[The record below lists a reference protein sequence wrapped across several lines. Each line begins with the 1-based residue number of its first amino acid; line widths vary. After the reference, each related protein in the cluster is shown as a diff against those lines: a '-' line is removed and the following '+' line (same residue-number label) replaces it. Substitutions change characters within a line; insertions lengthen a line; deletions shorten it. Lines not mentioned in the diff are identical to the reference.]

1 MKKWMKYLM
10 ITTGGLGLV
19 GCNSQSSIDTSLPSE
34 LNDSNTEVVESI
46 ETTVEVD
53 FWHSMSGNT
62 ETALKN
68 LVESF
73 NKGVG
78 AEKGI
83 IINPIY
89 QGSYDDLK
97 SKTTAAIKA
106 SETPGIAQAYSTFIS
121 EYLQAN
127 VVEPLNDYIFDKE
140 IGIQDFEDIYEAY
153 RKENSQYTDEEIYYS
168 LPFNKSTEVLFYN
181 KTFFEEYDL
190 RVPITWDDMEVLSQ
204 KIYELTGNPTL
215 GIDSTANY
223 FITMVKQYGGDY
235 TSSNGAI
242 LFGENDAALKA
253 LELFD
258 RNVEAGYWRLAG
270 EDKYISTPFVNG
282 TLPMYIGSSNGASY
296 VYNDLFEWDSAPIP
310 QISDETKTIM
320 QQGSN
325 VVIFNQNKTPEE
337 IYAAYE
343 FAKYLCSYE
352 GNLQWVQETGYLPVR
367 QSVVKSAEYKT
378 YVETSGD
385 TTKLTGPQQASA
397 YYYDPAFFTDTYSAN
412 QVRTEVGV
420 AVEQVV
426 FSQIEPE
433 IALENLLNLFK

>member
-10 ITTGGLGLV
+10 ITAGGLGGV
-19 GCNSQSSIDTSLPSE
+19 GCSSQSSIDTSLPSE

-53 FWHSMSGNT
+53 FWHSMSGNA
-62 ETALKN
+62 ESALKN
-68 LVESF
+68 LVDSF

-78 AEKGI
+78 SEKGI

-89 QGSYDDLK
+89 QGSYDSLK

-106 SETPGIAQAYSTFIS
+106 GEVPGIAQAYCTFIS

-153 RKENSQYTDEEIYYS
+153 RKENSQYTDEQIYYS

-190 RVPITWDDMEVLSQ
+190 TVPITWDDMEVLSKQ
-204 KIYELTGNPTL
+204 IYELTGNAAL

-258 RNVEAGYWRLAG
+258 RNVESEYWRLAG
-270 EDKYISTPFVNG
+270 DDKYISTPFVDG

-310 QISDETKTIM
+310 QISDETKTVIE
-320 QQGSN
+320 QGTN

-367 QSVVKSAEYKT
+367 QSVVESAEYKT
-378 YVETSGD
+378 YVEISGD

-397 YYYDPAFFTDTYSAN
+397 YYYDAAFFTDAYNAN
-412 QVRTEVGV
+412 HVRTEVGV

-426 FSQIEPE
+426 FSDIEPK

>member
-1 MKKWMKYLM
+1 MRKWRKYLM
-10 ITTGGLGLV
+10 IIVGGLGLV
-19 GCNSQSSIDTSLPSE
+19 GCSSPSLTDNSSPSE
-34 LNDSNTEVVESI
+34 LTDSNTEVVESI
-46 ETTVEVD
+46 ETTIEVD
-53 FWHSMSGNT
+53 FWHAMSGNT
-62 ETALKN
+62 EIALKN
-68 LVESF
+68 LIESF

-83 IINPIY
+83 IINPIN
-89 QGSYDDLK
+89 QGSYEELK

-140 IGIQDFEDIYEAY
+140 IGIKNFEDIYESY

-181 KTFFEEYDL
+181 KTFFEDYDL
-190 RVPITWDDMEVLSQ
+190 TIPITWDDMEILSQ
-204 KIYELTGNPTL
+204 HIYELTGNFAL

-223 FITMVKQYGGDY
+223 FITMLKQYGGDY

-253 LELFD
+253 LELFN
-258 RNVEAGYWRLAG
+258 RNAEAGYWRLAG
-270 EDKYISTPFVNG
+270 EDKSISTLFING

-310 QISDETKTIM
+310 QISDETKTVI
-320 QQGSN
+320 QQGAN
-325 VVIFNQNKTPEE
+325 VVVFNQNKTPEE

-367 QSVVKSAEYKT
+367 QSIVESAEYKT
-378 YVETSGD
+378 YVKMSGD
-385 TTKLTGPQQASA
+385 TTKLTGPKQASS
-397 YYYDPAFFTDTYSAN
+397 YYYEPAFFTDAYSAN
-412 QVRTEVGV
+412 QVRTKVGV
-420 AVEQVV
+420 AVEQIV
-426 FSQIEPE
+426 FSQMEPQ

>member
-1 MKKWMKYLM
+1 MKKWMQYLM
-10 ITTGGLGLV
+10 IGISGLGLTAC
-19 GCNSQSSIDTSLPSE
+19 GTQPAADESLPSE
-34 LNDSNTEVVESI
+34 INDSTTNPVE
-46 ETTVEVD
+46 TVAEPITVD
-53 FWHSMSGNT
+53 FWHAMSGNT
-62 ETALKN
+62 ETALN
-68 LVESF
+68 HLVTTF
-73 NKGVG
+73 NEGIG

-83 IINPIY
+83 KINAVY

-106 SETPGIAQAYSTFIS
+106 GQVPAIAQAYSTFIS
-121 EYLQAN
+121 DYLQGN
-127 VVEPLNDYIFDKE
+127 VVEPLNEYIFDDE
-140 IGIQDFEDIYEAY
+140 IGIEDFEDIYEGY

-181 KTFFEEYDL
+181 KDLFEEYDL
-190 RVPITWDDMEVLSQ
+190 TLPTTWDEMEALSQ
-204 KIYELTGNPTL
+204 KIYELTGNPAL

-223 FITMVKQYGGDY
+223 FITMVRQYGGDY

-258 RNVEAGYWRLAG
+258 RNARAGYWRLAG

-282 TLPMYIGSSNGASY
+282 TLAMYIGSSNGASY
-296 VYNDLFEWDSAPIP
+296 VYNDLFEWGSAPIP
-310 QISDETKTIM
+310 QISDETKTVI
-320 QQGSN
+320 QQGTN

-343 FAKYLCSYE
+343 FAKFLCSYE
-352 GNLQWVQETGYLPVR
+352 GNLQWVQETGYLPIR
-367 QSVVKSAEYKT
+367 ESVVEATAYKEY
-378 YVETSGD
+378 VATSGD
-385 TTKLTGPQQASA
+385 TTKITGPAQADA
-397 YYYDPAFFTDTYSAN
+397 YYYDPAFSTDQYSAS

-426 FSQIEPE
+426 FGGVEPKV
-433 IALENLLNLFK
+433 ALENLLNLFK